1 LSTLSILR
9 HAILQMTRQPLD
21 VLRIFLLPLS
31 ATFLIVK
38 LSGLAFTLSPFYL
51 NLSIQRGQLPWG
63 RLAVVTLVT
72 MLIGLWAA
80 AAWHRFILLAE
91 RPRGFW
97 PVVPWDA
104 YWSFLRRGL
113 LVAVLIF
120 GIILLASVAYGV
132 VLGFAAGFTKRPP
145 GLVAHAIGLCLF
157 LPILVLSLRLAVA
170 LPDAAIQSG
179 HSLGGIWKHMS
190 DLFWTL
196 LGLLIVL
203 MVVRYLAG
211 ELLSALGLT
220 PLTTQGLIV
229 AGILESLQIILSLSV
244 VTTLYGRYI
253 EGRPLV

>member
-1 LSTLSILR
+1 MSTLPILR
-9 HAILQMTRQPLD
+9 HAILQIIRQPLD
-21 VLRIFLLPLS
+21 VLRIFFLPMA
-31 ATFLIVK
+31 ATFLLVK

-51 NLSIQRGQLPWG
+51 NIAIARGQMPWG

-97 PVVPWDA
+97 PSVPWPTYLA
-104 YWSFLRRGL
+104 FVRRGL
-113 LVAVLIF
+113 VVGVLIL
-120 GIILLASVAYGV
+120 IIIFAASVVYGV
-132 VLGFAAGFTKRPP
+132 VLGVASGITKRPP
-145 GLVAHAIGLCLF
+145 GFVAHAIGLCLF
-157 LPILVLSLRLAVA
+157 LPILVQSLRLAVA
-170 LPDAAIQSG
+170 LPGAAIQSG
-179 HSLGGIWKHMS
+179 HSLSGIWKHMS

-203 MVVRYLAG
+203 MILRYLAG

-229 AGILESLQIILSLSV
+229 AGVLESLQIILSLSI

-253 EGRPLV
+253 EGRPLA